1 MKSALASLTTA
12 AAIGLGLLTLGSLG
26 GCSST
31 TTMTYLPSGDT
42 GFAINCSGSDAS
54 SSWAECYKRAGEVC
68 GNYGYDV
75 VSKDVDNGATRAA
88 RSAEFSVRTSRT
100 GRWWFAASSEGK
112 GGHAI
117 TQAQRRSS
125 WRRRLR
131 PERGSMRAAKANST
145 PSAIGQTPRKMI
157 NQVMT
162 SEGKK

>member
-1 MKSALASLTTA
+1 MKSAFTSVATA

-75 VSKDVDNGATRAA
+75 VSKDVDNGATSGGSVGGIFGANVKNRSMVVRCKQYRATRGDSRRGGASAGA
-88 RSAEFSVRTSRT
+88 RID
-100 GRWWFAASSEGK
+100 AAAKRESGERDRPDAGK
-112 GGHAI
+112 NHQPGHA
-117 TQAQRRSS
+117 RRNEKDN
-125 WRRRLR
+125 R
-131 PERGSMRAAKANST
+131 
-145 PSAIGQTPRKMI
+145 Q
-157 NQVMT
+157 
-162 SEGKK
+162 

>member
-75 VSKDVDNGATRAA
+75 VSKDVDNGATSGGSIGGIFGANVKN
-88 RSAEFSVRTSRT
+88 RSMVIRC
-100 GRWWFAASSEGK
+100 K
-112 GGHAI
+112 
-117 TQAQRRSS
+117 Q
-125 WRRRLR
+125 
-131 PERGSMRAAKANST
+131 
-145 PSAIGQTPRKMI
+145 
-157 NQVMT
+157 
-162 SEGKK
+162 